1 MDVHTGEHVRFDSVY
16 VTSHGD
22 YHVETDYSVEKPA
35 SVFVPM
41 KRLLVDA
48 NSDTCRVTSTNPYPS
63 CIEGFDVSSFDSTL
77 TDCYSIIKTITMT
90 MLGSGV
96 EFGQRTTTTLA
107 KDLGVVKENIE
118 IRWSEQI
125 GIDGQVWSDYSSIA
139 LNDLRVNSELARTQ
153 GILNNLIGRTKI
165 NIEELNQ
172 LDGDPFI
179 KGRSTG
185 IQPVKLPSN

>member
-1 MDVHTGEHVRFDSVY
+1 MERPESVL
-16 VTSHGD
+16 
-22 YHVETDYSVEKPA
+22 
-35 SVFVPM
+35 VPI
-41 KRLLVDA
+41 KRLLVDE

-63 CIEGFDVSSFDSTL
+63 CIDGFDALSFDSTL

-107 KDLGVVKENIE
+107 KDLGVVKENVE

-139 LNDLRVNSELARTQ
+139 LNDLRIESELGRTQ
-153 GILNNLIGRTKI
+153 GILNSLIGNATI
-165 NIEELNQ
+165 NIEGINQ
-172 LDGDPFI
+172 LDGDPFT
-179 KGRSTG
+179 KGRSAG
-185 IQPVKLPSN
+185 IQPVKLPPN

>member
-1 MDVHTGEHVRFDSVY
+1 
-16 VTSHGD
+16 
-22 YHVETDYSVEKPA
+22 
-35 SVFVPM
+35 M
-41 KRLLVDA
+41 KRLLVDE

-63 CIEGFDVSSFDSTL
+63 CIEGFDASSFDTTL
-77 TDCYSIIKTITMT
+77 TDCYSIIKTMTMT

-107 KDLGVVKENIE
+107 KGLGVVKESLE

-125 GIDGQVWSDYSSIA
+125 GIDGQVWSDYSSIV
-139 LNDLRVNSELARTQ
+139 LNDLRADSELARTQ
-153 GILNNLIGRTKI
+153 GILNNLIGHTKI

>member
-1 MDVHTGEHVRFDSVY
+1 MTKEDV
-16 VTSHGD
+16 
-22 YHVETDYSVEKPA
+22 
-35 SVFVPM
+35 
-41 KRLLVDA
+41 
-48 NSDTCRVTSTNPYPS
+48 
-63 CIEGFDVSSFDSTL
+63 
-77 TDCYSIIKTITMT
+77 
-90 MLGSGV
+90 
-96 EFGQRTTTTLA
+96 
-107 KDLGVVKENIE
+107 E

-139 LNDLRVNSELARTQ
+139 LNDLRLESELSRTQ
-153 GILNNLIGRTKI
+153 GILNNLIGHTKI